1 MNNFEKFLME
11 QDSLPFNG
19 EAETACNT
27 ENESSEPEND
37 SCFDYCSQC
46 SDINDFLKLTDAM
59 VYEINELRAEVVR
72 WRQALIKHL
81 PPDQADGLAQD
92 IFDSIYVN
100 VYEDFDAYNYFV
112 KRCCNGTDPFDNPK
126 RAAFMT
132 RLRKGTDKT
141 SITYL

>member
-1 MNNFEKFLME
+1 MNNFEKFLIE
-11 QDSLPFNG
+11 QESLPFND
-19 EAETACNT
+19 EKETAHST
-27 ENESSEPEND
+27 ENEIIEPEND
-37 SCFDYCSQC
+37 PYFDYCSQC
-46 SDINDFLKLTDAM
+46 SDIHEFLKLTNAM

-81 PPDQADGLAQD
+81 PPEQADGLRQD

-100 VYEDFDAYNYFV
+100 DYDDFYAYNYFV
-112 KRCCNGTDPFDNPK
+112 KRCCNGIDPFDNPEH
-126 RAAFMT
+126 AELMT